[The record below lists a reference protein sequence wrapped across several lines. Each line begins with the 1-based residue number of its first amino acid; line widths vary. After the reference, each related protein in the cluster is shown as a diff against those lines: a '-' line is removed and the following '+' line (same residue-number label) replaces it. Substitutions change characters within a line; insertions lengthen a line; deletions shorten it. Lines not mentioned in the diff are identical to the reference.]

1 MATSDSFIM
10 DSMSD
15 SLLAAVTETSF
26 YGAHH
31 PPVAEKPLK
40 PLNELNL
47 PSAVINCY
55 QRFGISHLFAWQAEC
70 LEKAGASGKRNF
82 IFSAPA
88 SAGKTIVSE
97 LLLIKSVLETKRKAL
112 FIEPYV
118 SIVQEKANY
127 FRKLFSSLH
136 LRIASYAG
144 SSDSHNAFSNSHI
157 IICTIEKAN
166 SIINRLLANRDDLNE
181 IGIIIVDEL
190 HWIGETNRGYLLEL
204 LLSKVIY
211 YNHLQATMNPVQI
224 IGMSATIPNLNQ
236 LAEWL
241 NAEIYETTFRPI
253 PLEQYIKIESMLYNK
268 QFMPVRQ
275 LQFSDQWNQGD
286 SEGITEII
294 WNVIEHNCRSV
305 LVFCSTKHW
314 CEILGKLLAKNFRR
328 IMDDKQINP
337 FDNAKLEDVIEQLR
351 RTPAGLDAD
360 LACSIPMGVAFHHAG
375 LTIDEREIIENAY
388 RSNSIRVIVCTS
400 TLSTGVNLPA
410 RLVIIRSPLQNGRC
424 IELSTYLQ
432 MVGRAG
438 RKGYDDY
445 AESIL
450 ICSKKEVELVQKMF
464 EQQKTK
470 PVNSCFFEA
479 ETHTSVKRA
488 LLEVISSGKANTK
501 EQIISYI
508 QSTFFY
514 ICSKSNK
521 SIIDEQ
527 LTIDK
532 CLQWLCD
539 NELIHCIDKEN
550 SASESNLR
558 YEPTQLALA
567 IISSSIN
574 PDDGLKLVVE
584 LNKAQRSLC
593 LENDLHLVYLVEND
607 LHLVYLIIPQHLINS
622 ILTTLDWNVFHTV
635 WPTSA
640 VEQHV
645 AHLVGVTGMV
655 VYKKAASL
663 RIEKREYEE
672 KLDGPRYAR
681 FFIAL
686 ILNDLLSEKSMCDV
700 IRKYECTKSFVQQL
714 QQTTATFTC
723 IVQIFAERLSWNNL
737 KQLLNGFQSRLNF
750 GIKQE
755 LCELVRISIL
765 NACRARQLYS
775 DGFTTLAS
783 LANGDAYEIERSIK
797 KAVPFQTTAQQ
808 LADERQGQTRQ
819 DRYCIFVPGQSPL
832 TNAQAA
838 REIIEEAK
846 VLLQRDL
853 QAMGFGIV
861 IQKPLNGNKAEEHVS
876 NSDTDSDDE
885 ENENESDLSAPRL
898 SSTIQFPCLLDDKN
912 INIRNAY
919 VDGKYICSEFILM
932 IEHKETIAI
941 SCFTKKIK
949 KMNSDPSVF
958 HINNQEELYIQYVA
972 CAFSIHKVYIIDV
985 AEDEQY
991 FQQHRMSALIH
1002 IREKLMNRKHNV
1014 VVFNALHTLFTL
1026 SSYLAIPRVYA
1037 RIIDLQI
1044 CTWLKQDPI
1053 EFDRISTWIE
1063 THHCVLRFDKSLDA
1077 HKDDDHR
1084 EMACLKIAGEVL
1096 LYASIVPRIEQQ
1108 MNKINL
1114 WNYYVNIEM
1123 PALNIIL
1130 QMLLN
1135 GVLIDREELI
1145 NAREDLLTLVNK
1157 LELQAYRLVKRRFKM
1172 NSQKDLIKILYG
1184 ELRLPVQRTPHG
1196 RICLK
1201 KSYLKVL
1208 ADKHPLPKLIA
1219 EYRQVQSALD
1229 RCIDRFEQC
1238 VNEPNK
1244 PQSLQRLRREAAWQA
1259 ERTYAFCHFLTSTGR
1274 MMITNPPLQHVP
1286 KRFPIQSLQKES
1298 IVGLRKMI
1306 VARPGFQLVSFD
1318 YSQLELR
1325 ILAHLSN
1332 DDKLKA
1338 RLITDTDFFISLA
1351 ADLLKEPEHEIT
1363 HEQRQNAKQICYGI
1377 LYGMSNET
1385 FARETQ
1391 MNIIEAEQFV
1401 ENFYKT
1407 FPTMT
1412 QYLVDLKRHVLE
1424 NGYVQSIHG
1433 RPLYFDLSH
1442 TTSNEMLKARM
1453 ERQAINFVVQ
1463 ASACDIMKVAM
1474 ERINQILDRMFPFD
1488 LKIRPTPIRP
1498 VYLVLQIHD
1507 ELIFEIENNS
1517 RTNEILNI
1525 IRHAMEINDH
1535 INLSLPVQMK
1545 SGDNW
1550 ESMISIV

>member
-1 MATSDSFIM
+1 MATSDSFLM
-10 DSMSD
+10 DSLSD

-26 YGAHH
+26 YGFNH
-31 PPVAEKPLK
+31 PPVAEKPPK
-40 PLNELNL
+40 PLTELNL
-47 PSAVINCY
+47 PTAVINCY
-55 QRFGISHLFAWQAEC
+55 QRSGISHLFAWQAEC
-70 LEKAGASGKRNF
+70 LEKASASGKRNF

-118 SIVQEKANY
+118 SIVQEKSNY

-144 SSDSHNAFSNSHI
+144 AGDSHHSFNNSHI

-166 SIINRLLANRDDLNE
+166 SIINRLLSNRDDLNE

-190 HWIGETNRGYLLEL
+190 HWIGELNRGYLLEL
-204 LLSKVIY
+204 LLSKIIY
-211 YNHLQATMNPVQI
+211 YNQLQTSINPVQI

-236 LAEWL
+236 LAQWL
-241 NAEIYETTFRPI
+241 NAETYETTFRPI
-253 PLEQYIKIESMLYNK
+253 PLEEYIKIESILYNK
-268 QFMPVRQ
+268 QFMPIRQ
-275 LQFSDQWNQGD
+275 LHLSDQWNQGD

-314 CEILGKLLAKNFRR
+314 CEVLAKLLAKNFRR

-337 FDNAKLEDVIEQLR
+337 LDKIKLEDVIEQLR
-351 RTPAGLDAD
+351 RTPVGLDAD

-388 RSNSIRVIVCTS
+388 RANIIRVIVCTS
-400 TLSTGVNLPA
+400 TLSSGVNLPA

-424 IELSTYLQ
+424 IDLSTYLQ

-450 ICSKKEVELVQKMF
+450 ICSKKEVDLVQKMF

-479 ETHTSVKRA
+479 ETHTSLKRA

-508 QSTFFY
+508 KSTFFY
-514 ICSKSNK
+514 ICTNSNK
-521 SIIDEQ
+521 STIDEQ
-527 LTIDK
+527 STIDK
-532 CLQWLCD
+532 CLSWLCD
-539 NELIHCIDKEN
+539 NELIHYIDKEN
-550 SASESNLR
+550 IDNENNLR

-584 LNKAQRSLC
+584 LNKAQRNLC
-593 LENDLHLVYLVEND
+593 LEND

-622 ILTTLDWNVFHTV
+622 MLTTLDWNVFHTV

-645 AHLVGVTGMV
+645 AHLVGVNGMI

-672 KLDGPRYAR
+672 KLDAPRYAR

-686 ILNDLLSEKSMCDV
+686 ILNDLLAEKSICDI

-775 DGFTTLAS
+775 DGFTTIAS
-783 LANGDAYEIERSIK
+783 LANGDVHEIERSIK
-797 KAVPFQTTAQQ
+797 KAVPFQTAAQQ
-808 LADERQGQTRQ
+808 LADERVGQARRDQ
-819 DRYCIFVPGQSPL
+819 YCIFVPGRPSL

-846 VLLQRDL
+846 ILLQHDL

-861 IQKPLNGNKAEEHVS
+861 IQKSRNDNK
-876 NSDTDSDDE
+876 DTDSDEE
-885 ENENESDLSAPRL
+885 ENENESDSFSPKL

-912 INIRNAY
+912 INVRNAY

-941 SCFTKKIK
+941 SCFTKKITK
-949 KMNSDPSVF
+949 TISDPSVF
-958 HINNQEELYIQYVA
+958 HINNQEELYLQYVA
-972 CAFSIHKVYIIDV
+972 CSFSIHKVYIIDV

-1014 VVFNALHTLFTL
+1014 IVFNALHTLFTL

-1037 RIIDLQI
+1037 RIIDLQV
-1044 CTWLKQDPI
+1044 CAWLKQDPI
-1053 EFDRISTWIE
+1053 ESDRISTWIE
-1063 THHCVLRFDKSLDA
+1063 EHHSVLQFDKSLDA
-1077 HKDDDHR
+1077 YKDDSHR
-1084 EMACLKIAGEVL
+1084 EMACFKIAGEVL
-1096 LYASIVPRIEQQ
+1096 LYASIVPIIEQQ

-1114 WNYYVNIEM
+1114 WNYYITIEM
-1123 PALNIIL
+1123 PALNIML

-1135 GVLIDREELI
+1135 GILIDREELI
-1145 NAREDLLTLVNK
+1145 NDREDLLTLMNK

-1172 NSQKDLIKILYG
+1172 NRQKDLIKILYS
-1184 ELRLPVQRTPHG
+1184 ELHLPIQRTPHG

-1201 KSYLKVL
+1201 KSYLNIL
-1208 ADKHPLPKLIA
+1208 ATKHPLPKLIT

-1229 RCIDRFEQC
+1229 RCIDRFEQYI
-1238 VNEPNK
+1238 NEPSK
-1244 PQSLQRLRREAAWQA
+1244 PQSLQRLRREASWQT
-1259 ERTYAFCHFLTSTGR
+1259 ERTYAYCHFFTATGR
-1274 MMITNPPLQHVP
+1274 MIVVNPPLQHIP
-1286 KRFPIQSLQKES
+1286 KRFLIQSLQKES
-1298 IVGLRKMI
+1298 TVQLRKMI
-1306 VARPGFQLVSFD
+1306 IARTGFQLISFD

-1332 DDKLKA
+1332 DEKLKTC
-1338 RLITDTDFFISLA
+1338 LINNTDFFISLA
-1351 ADLLKEPEHEIT
+1351 SDLVKKPEHEIT
-1363 HEQRQNAKQICYGI
+1363 REQRQNAKQICYGI
-1377 LYGMSNET
+1377 LYGMSKET

-1391 MNIIEAEQFV
+1391 MNINEAEEFV

-1407 FPTMT
+1407 FPIMT
-1412 QYLVDLKRHVLE
+1412 EYLDDIKRRVLE
-1424 NGYVQSIHG
+1424 TGYVQSIYG
-1433 RPLYFDLSH
+1433 RLLYFDLNH
-1442 TTSNEMLKARM
+1442 MTSSETMKARM
-1453 ERQAINFVVQ
+1453 ERQAINFVIQ

-1474 ERINQILDRMFPFD
+1474 ERINQTLDRMFPFD
-1488 LKIRPTPIRP
+1488 LKIRPIPIRP

-1507 ELIFEIENNS
+1507 ELIFEIEIS
-1517 RTNEILNI
+1517 LRTNEIINI
-1525 IRHAMEINDH
+1525 IRHAMERNDH
-1535 INLSLPVQMK
+1535 INLSLPVQIK

-1550 ESMISIV
+1550 ESMISVV

>member
-1 MATSDSFIM
+1 MATSDSFLM
-10 DSMSD
+10 DSLSD

-26 YGAHH
+26 YGPNH
-31 PPVAEKPLK
+31 PPVAEKPPK
-40 PLNELNL
+40 PLTELNL
-47 PSAVINCY
+47 PTAVINCY
-55 QRFGISHLFAWQAEC
+55 QRSGISHLFAWQAEC
-70 LEKAGASGKRNF
+70 LEKASASGKRNF

-118 SIVQEKANY
+118 SIVQEKSNY

-144 SSDSHNAFSNSHI
+144 AGDSHHSFNNSHI

-166 SIINRLLANRDDLNE
+166 SIINRLLSNRDDLNE
-181 IGIIIVDEL
+181 VGIIIVDEL
-190 HWIGETNRGYLLEL
+190 HWIGELNRGYLLEL
-204 LLSKVIY
+204 LLSKIIY
-211 YNHLQATMNPVQI
+211 YNQLQTSINPVQI

-236 LAEWL
+236 LAQWL
-241 NAEIYETTFRPI
+241 NAETYETTFRPI
-253 PLEQYIKIESMLYNK
+253 PLEEYIKIESILYNK
-268 QFMPVRQ
+268 QFMPIRQ
-275 LQFSDQWNQGD
+275 LHLSDQWNQGD

-314 CEILGKLLAKNFRR
+314 CEVLAKLLAKNFRR

-337 FDNAKLEDVIEQLR
+337 LDKIKLEDVIEQLR
-351 RTPAGLDAD
+351 RTPVGLDAD

-388 RSNSIRVIVCTS
+388 RANIIRVIVCTS
-400 TLSTGVNLPA
+400 TLSSGVNLPA

-424 IELSTYLQ
+424 IDLSTYLQ

-450 ICSKKEVELVQKMF
+450 ICSKKEVNLVQKMF

-479 ETHTSVKRA
+479 ETHTSLKRA

-508 QSTFFY
+508 KSTFFY
-514 ICSKSNK
+514 ICTNSNK
-521 SIIDEQ
+521 STIDEQ
-527 LTIDK
+527 STVDK
-532 CLQWLCD
+532 CLSWLCD
-539 NELIHCIDKEN
+539 NELIHYIDKEN
-550 SASESNLR
+550 IDNENNLR

-584 LNKAQRSLC
+584 LNKAQRNLC
-593 LENDLHLVYLVEND
+593 LEND

-622 ILTTLDWNVFHTV
+622 MLTTLDWNVFHTV

-645 AHLVGVTGMV
+645 AHLVGVNGMI

-672 KLDGPRYAR
+672 KLDAPRYAR

-686 ILNDLLSEKSMCDV
+686 ILNDLLAEKSICDI

-775 DGFTTLAS
+775 DGFTTIAS
-783 LANGDAYEIERSIK
+783 LANGDVHEIERSIK
-797 KAVPFQTTAQQ
+797 KAVPFQTAAQQ
-808 LADERQGQTRQ
+808 LADERAGQARRDQ
-819 DRYCIFVPGQSPL
+819 YCIFVPGRPPL

-838 REIIEEAK
+838 QEIIEEAK
-846 VLLQRDL
+846 ILFQHDL

-861 IQKPLNGNKAEEHVS
+861 IQKSRNDNK
-876 NSDTDSDDE
+876 DTDSDEE
-885 ENENESDLSAPRL
+885 ENENESDSFSPKL

-912 INIRNAY
+912 INVRNAY

-941 SCFTKKIK
+941 SCFTKKITK
-949 KMNSDPSVF
+949 TISDPSVF
-958 HINNQEELYIQYVA
+958 HINNQEELYLQYVA
-972 CAFSIHKVYIIDV
+972 CSFSIHKVYIIDV

-1014 VVFNALHTLFTL
+1014 IVFNALHTLFTL

-1037 RIIDLQI
+1037 RIIDLQV
-1044 CTWLKQDPI
+1044 CAWLKQDPI
-1053 EFDRISTWIE
+1053 ESDRISTWIE
-1063 THHCVLRFDKSLDA
+1063 EHHSVLQFDKSLDA
-1077 HKDDDHR
+1077 YKDDSHR
-1084 EMACLKIAGEVL
+1084 EMACFKIAGEVL
-1096 LYASIVPRIEQQ
+1096 LYASIVPIIEQQ

-1114 WNYYVNIEM
+1114 WNYYITIEM
-1123 PALNIIL
+1123 PALNIML

-1135 GVLIDREELI
+1135 GILIDREELI
-1145 NAREDLLTLVNK
+1145 NDREDLLTLMNK

-1172 NSQKDLIKILYG
+1172 NRQKDLIKILYS
-1184 ELRLPVQRTPHG
+1184 ELHLPIQRTPHG

-1201 KSYLKVL
+1201 KSYLNIL
-1208 ADKHPLPKLIA
+1208 ATKHPLPKLIT
-1219 EYRQVQSALD
+1219 EYRQVKSALD
-1229 RCIDRFEQC
+1229 RCIDRFEQYI
-1238 VNEPNK
+1238 NEPSK
-1244 PQSLQRLRREAAWQA
+1244 PQSLQRLRREASWQT
-1259 ERTYAFCHFLTSTGR
+1259 ERTYAYCHFFTATGR
-1274 MMITNPPLQHVP
+1274 MIVVNPPLQHIP
-1286 KRFPIQSLQKES
+1286 KRFLIQSLQKES
-1298 IVGLRKMI
+1298 TVQLRKMI
-1306 VARPGFQLVSFD
+1306 IARTDFQLVSFD

-1332 DDKLKA
+1332 DEKLKTC
-1338 RLITDTDFFISLA
+1338 LINNTDFFISLA
-1351 ADLLKEPEHEIT
+1351 ADLVKKPEHEIT
-1363 HEQRQNAKQICYGI
+1363 REQRQNAKQICYGI
-1377 LYGMSNET
+1377 LYGMSKET

-1391 MNIIEAEQFV
+1391 MNINEAEEFV

-1407 FPTMT
+1407 FPIMT
-1412 QYLVDLKRHVLE
+1412 KYLDDIKRRVLE
-1424 NGYVQSIHG
+1424 TGYVQSIYG
-1433 RPLYFDLSH
+1433 RLLYFDLNH
-1442 TTSNEMLKARM
+1442 MTSSETMKARM
-1453 ERQAINFVVQ
+1453 ERQAINFVIQ

-1474 ERINQILDRMFPFD
+1474 ERINQTLDRMFPFD
-1488 LKIRPTPIRP
+1488 LKIRPIPIRP

-1507 ELIFEIENNS
+1507 ELIFEIEIS
-1517 RTNEILNI
+1517 LRTNEIINI
-1525 IRHAMEINDH
+1525 IRHAMERNDH
-1535 INLSLPVQMK
+1535 INLSLPVQIK

-1550 ESMISIV
+1550 ESMISVV

>member
-1 MATSDSFIM
+1 MATSDSFLM
-10 DSMSD
+10 DSLSD

-26 YGAHH
+26 YGFNH
-31 PPVAEKPLK
+31 PPVAEKPPK
-40 PLNELNL
+40 PLTELNL
-47 PSAVINCY
+47 PTAVINCY
-55 QRFGISHLFAWQAEC
+55 QRSGISHLFAWQAEC
-70 LEKAGASGKRNF
+70 LEKASASGKRNF

-118 SIVQEKANY
+118 SIVQEKSNY

-144 SSDSHNAFSNSHI
+144 AGDSHHSFNNSHI

-166 SIINRLLANRDDLNE
+166 SIINRLLSNRDDLNE

-190 HWIGETNRGYLLEL
+190 HWIGELNRGYLLEL
-204 LLSKVIY
+204 LLSKIIY
-211 YNHLQATMNPVQI
+211 YNQLQTSINPVQI

-236 LAEWL
+236 LAQWL
-241 NAEIYETTFRPI
+241 NAETYETTFRPI
-253 PLEQYIKIESMLYNK
+253 PLEEYIKIESILYNK
-268 QFMPVRQ
+268 QFMPIRQ
-275 LQFSDQWNQGD
+275 LHLSDQWNQGD

-314 CEILGKLLAKNFRR
+314 CEVLAKLLAKNFRR

-337 FDNAKLEDVIEQLR
+337 LDKIKLEDVIEQLR
-351 RTPAGLDAD
+351 RTPVGLDAD

-388 RSNSIRVIVCTS
+388 RANIIRVIVCTS
-400 TLSTGVNLPA
+400 TLSSGVNLPA

-424 IELSTYLQ
+424 IDLSTYLQ

-450 ICSKKEVELVQKMF
+450 ICSKKEVNLVQKMF

-479 ETHTSVKRA
+479 ETHTSLKRA

-508 QSTFFY
+508 KSTFFY
-514 ICSKSNK
+514 ICTNSNK
-521 SIIDEQ
+521 STIDEQ
-527 LTIDK
+527 STIDK
-532 CLQWLCD
+532 CLSWLCD
-539 NELIHCIDKEN
+539 NELIHYIDKEN
-550 SASESNLR
+550 IDNENNLR

-584 LNKAQRSLC
+584 LNKAQRNLC
-593 LENDLHLVYLVEND
+593 LEND

-622 ILTTLDWNVFHTV
+622 MLTTLDWNVFHTV

-645 AHLVGVTGMV
+645 AHLVGVNGMI

-672 KLDGPRYAR
+672 KLDAPRYAR

-686 ILNDLLSEKSMCDV
+686 ILNDLLAEKSICDI

-775 DGFTTLAS
+775 DGFTTIAS
-783 LANGDAYEIERSIK
+783 LANGDVHEIERSIK
-797 KAVPFQTTAQQ
+797 KAVPFQTAAQQ
-808 LADERQGQTRQ
+808 LADERVGQARRDQ
-819 DRYCIFVPGQSPL
+819 YCIFVPGRPSL

-846 VLLQRDL
+846 ILLQHDL

-861 IQKPLNGNKAEEHVS
+861 IQKSRNDNK
-876 NSDTDSDDE
+876 DTDSDEE
-885 ENENESDLSAPRL
+885 ENENESDSFSPKL

-912 INIRNAY
+912 INVRNAY

-941 SCFTKKIK
+941 SCFTKKITK
-949 KMNSDPSVF
+949 TISDPSVF
-958 HINNQEELYIQYVA
+958 HINNQEELYLQYVA
-972 CAFSIHKVYIIDV
+972 CSFSIHKVYIIDV

-1014 VVFNALHTLFTL
+1014 IVFNALHTLFTL

-1037 RIIDLQI
+1037 RIIDLQV
-1044 CTWLKQDPI
+1044 CAWLKQDPI
-1053 EFDRISTWIE
+1053 ESDRISTWIE
-1063 THHCVLRFDKSLDA
+1063 EHHSVLQFDKSLDA
-1077 HKDDDHR
+1077 YKDDSHR
-1084 EMACLKIAGEVL
+1084 EMACFKIAGEVL
-1096 LYASIVPRIEQQ
+1096 LYASIVPIIEQQ

-1114 WNYYVNIEM
+1114 WNYYITIEM
-1123 PALNIIL
+1123 PALNIML

-1135 GVLIDREELI
+1135 GILIDREELI
-1145 NAREDLLTLVNK
+1145 NDREDLLTLMNK

-1172 NSQKDLIKILYG
+1172 NRQKDLIKILYS
-1184 ELRLPVQRTPHG
+1184 ELHLPIQRTPHG

-1201 KSYLKVL
+1201 KSYLNIL
-1208 ADKHPLPKLIA
+1208 ATKHPLPKLIT

-1229 RCIDRFEQC
+1229 RCIDRFEQYI
-1238 VNEPNK
+1238 NEPSK
-1244 PQSLQRLRREAAWQA
+1244 PQSLQRLRREASWQT
-1259 ERTYAFCHFLTSTGR
+1259 ERTYAYCHFFTATGR
-1274 MMITNPPLQHVP
+1274 MIVVNPPLQHIP
-1286 KRFPIQSLQKES
+1286 KRFLIQSLQKES
-1298 IVGLRKMI
+1298 TVQLRKMI
-1306 VARPGFQLVSFD
+1306 IARTGFQLISFD

-1332 DDKLKA
+1332 DEKLKTC
-1338 RLITDTDFFISLA
+1338 LINNTDFFISLA
-1351 ADLLKEPEHEIT
+1351 SDLVKKPEHEIT
-1363 HEQRQNAKQICYGI
+1363 REQRQNAKQICYGI
-1377 LYGMSNET
+1377 LYGMSKET

-1391 MNIIEAEQFV
+1391 MNINEAEEFV

-1407 FPTMT
+1407 FPIMT
-1412 QYLVDLKRHVLE
+1412 EYLDDIKRRVLE
-1424 NGYVQSIHG
+1424 TGYVQSIYG
-1433 RPLYFDLSH
+1433 RLLYFDLNH
-1442 TTSNEMLKARM
+1442 MTSSETMKARM
-1453 ERQAINFVVQ
+1453 ERQAINFVIQ

-1474 ERINQILDRMFPFD
+1474 ERINQTLDRMFPFD
-1488 LKIRPTPIRP
+1488 LKIRPIPIRP

-1507 ELIFEIENNS
+1507 ELIFEIEIS
-1517 RTNEILNI
+1517 LRTNEIINI
-1525 IRHAMEINDH
+1525 IRHAMERNDH
-1535 INLSLPVQMK
+1535 INLSLPVQIK

-1550 ESMISIV
+1550 ESMISVV